1 MIRLALVLVAVTAT
15 ASIFGG
21 GCSSKEAA
29 GDGKR
34 VMGSEGR
41 ERWIIQ
47 FDGPDKDL
55 AEYRALQKESD
66 RDAYAEKQR
75 SRLKDTHADVQS
87 QVESSCGGKVVE
99 VWWMSNAMTV
109 EIDPSKAE
117 TLRELVGKLGVKSVS
132 PDAPLAD

>member
-1 MIRLALVLVAVTAT
+1 MIRLLVIVAMVAVA
-15 ASIFGG
+15 A
-21 GCSSKEAA
+21 CSSKDAA
-29 GDGKR
+29 ADGKR
-34 VMGSEGR
+34 VMGTENR

-75 SRLKDTHADVQS
+75 ARLKDAHADVQS

-109 EIDPSKAE
+109 EIEPAKAE
-117 TLRELVGKLGVKSVS
+117 TLRELVGKLGVKSVA

>member
-1 MIRLALVLVAVTAT
+1 MIRVLVLVALVAPS
-15 ASIFGG
+15 AFFLG
-21 GCSSKEAA
+21 GCPSKDA
-29 GDGKR
+29 GGDAKR

-41 ERWIIQ
+41 ERWVVQ

-55 AEYRALQKESD
+55 AEYRALPKESD

-75 SRLKDTHADVQS
+75 ARLKDAHADVQS

-109 EIDPSKAE
+109 EIEPGKVE
-117 TLRELVGKLGVKSVS
+117 TLRELVNKLGVKSVS